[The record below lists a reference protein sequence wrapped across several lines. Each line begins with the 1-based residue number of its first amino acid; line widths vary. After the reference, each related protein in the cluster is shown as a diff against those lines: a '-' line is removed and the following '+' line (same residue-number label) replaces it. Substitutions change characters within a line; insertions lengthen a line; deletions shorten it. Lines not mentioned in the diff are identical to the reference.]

1 MILIKEL
8 VQKALTAGYLSATD
22 QKQIRS
28 LLQGNYDSEDLDA
41 FILLQRAVAAGEV
54 KRESCSPKA
63 SLAAKG
69 KDASSNIKVAY
80 QIAAEMAYAAA
91 LALTQPKNSH
101 DQPSL
106 GA

>member
-63 SLAAKG
+63 SLSAKG
-69 KDASSNIKVAY
+69 KDASSNIKAAY